1 MKRKEY
7 FVLGF
12 AMFSMFFGAGNLI
25 FPASLGLLSG
35 SDWHWALLGFLTTGV
50 GLTFLGV
57 YALNQT
63 GGSAYKFAEK
73 VSGKF
78 SFVFNTII
86 ILAIG
91 PFLALPRTGAVTFE
105 MGVLPFA
112 PNFNPWIF
120 GILYFGLTIY
130 LAINP
135 SDMLDKLGKLL
146 TPMILATMA
155 LIVGVG
161 LFKDF
166 GGSYESVVVMPGA
179 YIRGFFEGYQTMDA
193 LGSIIIAVVVIDII
207 NARSS
212 KEERN
217 KTLLYTSIIAGA
229 LMALVYGGLMYLG
242 SKTVPLYGGTAI
254 GRTVLLTNLA
264 LLTLGNIGKAVLA
277 ILVAFACLTTS
288 VGLAATAG
296 NFFSKNTPLKY
307 SHVVIASS
315 VFSLFVANLGVDKI
329 VLVSVP
335 LLVLMYPICIVLIIL
350 NSFSKFFVKRGTYIG
365 AVVGAGLISTIES
378 LNAMNIKI
386 EFLNKIYEKMP
397 LSQAGYAFIL
407 PAVVCAIIFT
417 FIIKEKVE
425 INN

>member
-25 FPASLGLLSG
+25 FPASLGLMSG
-35 SDWHWALLGFLTTGV
+35 SNWFWALLGFLTTGV

-57 YALNQT
+57 YALIQT
-63 GGSAYKFAEK
+63 EGSAYKFAEK

-86 ILAIG
+86 ILSIG
-91 PFLALPRTGAVTFE
+91 PLLALPRTGAVTFE

-112 PNFNPWIF
+112 PNFNPWVF
-120 GILYFGLTIY
+120 GVLYFGLTIY

-146 TPMILATMA
+146 TPMILITLI

-161 LFKDF
+161 AFKTFD
-166 GGSYESVVVMPGA
+166 GQYDSIAMQGA

-207 NARSS
+207 NARST
-212 KEERN
+212 KQERN
-217 KTLLYTSIIAGA
+217 KTLLYTSLIAGG
-229 LMALVYGGLMYLG
+229 LMALVYGGLMFLG
-242 SKTVPLYGGTAI
+242 SKMVAIYGTNEI

-264 LLTLGNIGKAVLA
+264 MFTLGNIGKFVLA
-277 ILVAFACLTTS
+277 LLVAFACLTTS

-296 NFFSKNTPLKY
+296 NFFSKNTRFKY

-315 VFSLFVANLGVDKI
+315 VFSMFVANLGVDKI
-329 VLVSVP
+329 VIVSVP
-335 LLVLMYPICIVLIIL
+335 LLVLMYPICIVLIVL
-350 NSFSKFFVKRGTYIG
+350 NSFSSLVKRRGTYIG
-365 AVVGAGLISTIES
+365 AVLGAGIVSIVEA
-378 LNAMNIKI
+378 LNAMGLKV
-386 EFLNKIYEKMP
+386 EFLNDIYEKMP
-397 LSQAGYAFIL
+397 LSKEGYAFIL
-407 PAVVCAIIFT
+407 PAFLFSLIFT
-417 FIIKEKVE
+417 FVIREEVGKK
-425 INN
+425 

>member
-35 SDWHWALLGFLTTGV
+35 SDWIWALFGFLTTGV

-63 GGSAYKFAEK
+63 EGSAYKFAEK

-112 PNFNPWIF
+112 PNFDPWIF
-120 GILYFGLTIY
+120 GMLYFGLTIY

-146 TPMILATMA
+146 TPMILITMA

-161 LFKDF
+161 VFKDF
-166 GGSYESVVVMPGA
+166 GGGYESIEMSGA

-207 NARSS
+207 NARST

-242 SKTVPLYGGTAI
+242 SKTVPLYGGTEI

-277 ILVAFACLTTS
+277 LLVAFACLTTS

-296 NFFSKNTPLKY
+296 NFFSKNTSLKY

-315 VFSLFVANLGVDKI
+315 VFSMFVANLGVDKI

-350 NSFSKFFVKRGTYIG
+350 NSFSKFFLKRGTYIG
-365 AVVGAGLISTIES
+365 AVVGAGLISIIES

-407 PAVVCAIIFT
+407 PAVICGIVFT
-417 FIIKEKVE
+417 LIIKEKVDT
-425 INN
+425 NN